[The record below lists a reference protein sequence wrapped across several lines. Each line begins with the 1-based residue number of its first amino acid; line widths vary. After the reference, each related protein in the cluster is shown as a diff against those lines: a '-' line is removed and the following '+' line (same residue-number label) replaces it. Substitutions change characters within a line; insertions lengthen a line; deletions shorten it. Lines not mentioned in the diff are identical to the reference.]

1 MSQALRAM
9 RVFFLLGGPGSGKT
23 TYAKRLGAEF
33 GVMHISVGQLL
44 RNAVEGP
51 VALRHPRA
59 ELIRISMES
68 GEHVDMSIVKDVLC
82 TALRRKRFQCGGG
95 TFLLDGFPMTLDQ
108 ASMWRSLDGMPEAEG
123 VIHLHCSDDI
133 MIERVLARVRAYT
146 QNRPKQRK
154 RIPDTGPNL

>member
-108 ASMWRSLDGMPEAEG
+108 ASMWRSLEGMPEAEG